1 LENARRSL
9 RLLEGL
15 AGKPE
20 AFRKECG
27 KAARK
32 ECGKAV
38 ARSAAKPPQGG
49 GKAAARSA
57 AKPLQGGGKAATV
70 FPTLSMAMVYN

>member
-32 ECGKAV
+32 EVRQSRRKECGKA
-38 ARSAAKPPQGG
+38 ARKEVRQSRRKEC

-57 AKPLQGGGKAATV
+57 AKPLQGGA
-70 FPTLSMAMVYN
+70 